1 MNYQPNYILGSH
13 PPSRQNSHGMPQAD
27 DGTGFFLA
35 NAISLGGRSGSFGMP
50 GAMPDA
56 SSGGGFNFDMEWAY
70 YSMIEQP
77 GQQRDAAANIA
88 MRDGTGN
95 GIVPLTVDAIP
106 TGVGAGVGNLD
117 LSMVNE
123 RVGKRKL
130 EVDEEAAQADGEPKR
145 SKGKAEWRKYGQKTL
160 KGKDYTGMKMLRCY
174 YRCNHPGCQVKK
186 QVETSAWSNEVAN
199 VTIHGIHNHPVEQAA
214 ADDQAASNAQQ
225 NSTISTLQMG
235 NQSAV
240 RAHLEPKPTPPLDQN
255 FADLVMRAAP
265 HFVVA
270 DPHKQDCPII
280 FASAGFTAL
289 TGYGPAEALGRNC
302 RFLQGKDTNVH
313 AVRQLTKAIKANR
326 EIHIILLNYKK
337 DLTPF
342 WNLLHL
348 TPILGADG
356 TLHSIVGAQ
365 LDVSGF
371 VNGSNKK
378 EGPRSSVNIQ
388 EAGLAANKVMQDL
401 QPGSSSN

>member
-1 MNYQPNYILGSH
+1 MNYQPQNYILGSQ
-13 PPSRQNSHGMPQAD
+13 PPSRQPSHRAD
-27 DGTGFFLA
+27 EGAGFLLA
-35 NAISLGGRSGSFGMP
+35 NAISLGGSGSFGMP
-50 GAMPDA
+50 NAGPVPDT
-56 SSGGGFNFDMEWAY
+56 SSYNFDMEWAY
-70 YSMIEQP
+70 YSMIDQP
-77 GQQRDAAANIA
+77 GAQDAAANIA
-88 MRDGTGN
+88 MPDGTSN
-95 GIVPLTVDAIP
+95 GIVPLTVDAIK
-106 TGVGAGVGNLD
+106 TGVGAGVSD
-117 LSMVNE
+117 LPLAND
-123 RVGKRKL
+123 RVEKRKL
-130 EVDEEAAQADGEPKR
+130 EVDEDTQADGEPKR
-145 SKGKAEWRKYGQKTL
+145 SKGKAIWRKYGQKTL

-199 VTIHGIHNHPVEQAA
+199 VTIQGIHNHPVEPV
-214 ADDQAASNAQQ
+214 ADDQGTTAAPQ
-225 NSTISTLQMG
+225 NSTVTTLQMS
-235 NQSAV
+235 NPAAV
-240 RAHLEPKPTPPLDQN
+240 RPHSEPKPTPPLDQN

-289 TGYGPAEALGRNC
+289 TGYGPVDTLGRNC

-371 VNGSNKK
+371 VNGTNKG
-378 EGPRSSVNIQ
+378 EGSRVEIQ
-388 EAGLAANKVMQDL
+388 EVAAAQD
-401 QPGSSSN
+401 QKPGASFD